1 MNFENLEKN
10 AKKDSHSKIF
20 REKNSNR
27 GEFAPPPVTLY
38 RLKNQNGVFD
48 EFYKIFVKFGLEN

>member
-1 MNFENLEKN
+1 MNFENL
-10 AKKDSHSKIF
+10 KKAPKRFSFKKIF
-20 REKNSNR
+20 AKNSNR
-27 GEFAPPPVTLY
+27 GEFDPPPVPFY

>member
-1 MNFENLEKN
+1 MKLMLSMIKTDVLNSKKFFVKKFQIGENLN
-10 AKKDSHSKIF
+10 
-20 REKNSNR
+20 
-27 GEFAPPPVTLY
+27 PPPVPFY